1 MRDLANAALRLSW
14 AIPLFGMKQML
25 DLMTFQTATMADAL
39 NRVTNFAITPP
50 ATTQSTNPI
59 IETAKN
65 QIKQKNDMSEHLTF
79 TNDEFAL
86 VEYKILFTKRDL
98 ECCLEDGTCVVTK
111 AMDQSGFIAWRIAEF
126 VKKMQAGKIPRPTQ
140 WDKASY
146 LSQSPPESPPGYM
159 QGDKVTSLPPEDYQY
174 LRCMG
179 VKSYVSPR
187 ESGNYQE
194 RQTKAIEEIA
204 ANTKNKNG

>member
-1 MRDLANAALRLSW
+1 MRDLANAALRLSC

-50 ATTQSTNPI
+50 ATTQN
-59 IETAKN
+59 TANNKI
-65 QIKQKNDMSEHLTF
+65 QQKDDMSEQLTF
-79 TNDEFAL
+79 TNDELAL
-86 VEYKILFTKRDL
+86 VEYKIFFTKRDL
-98 ECCLEDGTCVVTK
+98 ECCLDRGEVVVTK

-126 VKKMQAGKIPRPTQ
+126 VGKTLPAGIDLPPK
-140 WDKASY
+140 WKDASY
-146 LSQSPPESPPGYM
+146 PPYGSPPGYM
-159 QGDKVTSLPPEDYQY
+159 QGDKVTSLPLEDYQY
-174 LRCMG
+174 LRCTG

-194 RQTKAIEEIA
+194 RQTKAVEKIA
-204 ANTKNKNG
+204 EKMH

>member
-39 NRVTNFAITPP
+39 NRVTNFAITPL
-50 ATTQSTNPI
+50 ATTQN
-59 IETAKN
+59 TANNKI
-65 QIKQKNDMSEHLTF
+65 QQKDDMSEQLTF
-79 TNDEFAL
+79 TNDELAL
-86 VEYKILFTKRDL
+86 VEYKIFFTKRDL
-98 ECCLEDGTCVVTK
+98 ECCLDRGEVVVTK

-126 VKKMQAGKIPRPTQ
+126 AKKMQEKKIPRPAEWENT
-140 WDKASY
+140 SY
-146 LSQSPPESPPGYM
+146 PDP
-159 QGDKVTSLPPEDYQY
+159 VTNLLPEDYQY

-194 RQTKAIEEIA
+194 RQTKAVEKIA
-204 ANTKNKNG
+204 TWDGWPRSSP

>member
-39 NRVTNFAITPP
+39 NRVTNFAITPL
-50 ATTQSTNPI
+50 ATNPVI
-59 IETAKN
+59 DTANN
-65 QIKQKNDMSEHLTF
+65 QIKQKDDMSEQLTF

-98 ECCLEDGTCVVTK
+98 ECCLDRGEVVVTK
-111 AMDQSGFIAWRIAEF
+111 VMDQNGFIAWKIAEF
-126 VKKMQAGKIPRPTQ
+126 VKKMQVEGIPLPPK
-140 WDKASY
+140 WKNASY
-146 LSQSPPESPPGYM
+146 PPSESPSGSPLGSPPGYM
-159 QGDKVTSLPPEDYQY
+159 QGDKVTSLPSEDYQY
-174 LRCMG
+174 LRCTG

-187 ESGNYQE
+187 ESGNYEE
-194 RQTKAIEEIA
+194 RQTKAVEKIA
-204 ANTKNKNG
+204 EKMR

>member
-14 AIPLFGMKQML
+14 AIPLYGMKQML

-39 NRVTNFAITPP
+39 NRVTNFAITTP

-65 QIKQKNDMSEHLTF
+65 QIKQKNDMSEQLTF

-98 ECCLEDGTCVVTK
+98 ECCLVRGDVVVTK

-126 VKKMQAGKIPRPTQ
+126 VGKTLPAGIDLPPK
-140 WDKASY
+140 WKDASY
-146 LSQSPPESPPGYM
+146 PPYGSPPGYM
-159 QGDKVTSLPPEDYQY
+159 QGDKVTSLPLEDYQY
-174 LRCMG
+174 LRCTG

-194 RQTKAIEEIA
+194 RQTKAVEKIA
-204 ANTKNKNG
+204 EKMH

>member
-50 ATTQSTNPI
+50 ATTQSANSI
-59 IETAKN
+59 IDTAKN
-65 QIKQKNDMSEHLTF
+65 QIKQKDDMSEQLTF

-86 VEYKILFTKRDL
+86 VEYKIFFTMRDL
-98 ECCLEDGTCVVTK
+98 ECCLDRGEVVVTK

-126 VKKMQAGKIPRPTQ
+126 VSKMREKGIDRPAK
-140 WDKASY
+140 WEKASY
-146 LSQSPPESPPGYM
+146 PPGSPSESPPGYM

-204 ANTKNKNG
+204 ANTKNKIG